1 MQAYDGN
8 VVGLALEEQHNQD
21 EWAEHLLD
29 FLGADAV
36 GVAFVIELVHDCE
49 SEHSCTSKS
58 GLRTTQLTT
67 QFVSERDLVH
77 ETHGE
82 SELQKRH
89 LLSAV

>member
-36 GVAFVIELVHDCE
+36 CITFVIELVHDCK
-49 SEHSCTSKS
+49 SENRYTCKS
-58 GLRTTQLTT
+58 G
-67 QFVSERDLVH
+67 
-77 ETHGE
+77 
-82 SELQKRH
+82 
-89 LLSAV
+89 